1 MDQSHAPAYRLVRRP
16 LPAASAPRLDQA
28 QQQVVDHAGGPLLV
42 LAGPGT
48 GKTTTIVAAVADRIE
63 RRGIAPERILVL
75 TFSRKAAAELR
86 ERITARLRRT
96 TREPLAVTFHS
107 YAYALARREFV
118 LAGDEP
124 PRLLSAP
131 EQLLEVRRM
140 LRGEAQDG
148 GTRWPERLRP
158 ALATRGFAEEVRDLL
173 LRAAERGLDGRRLR
187 QLGKQRGRDDWMA
200 AAAFLDR
207 YAARFDLAPVPAY
220 DYAEIVRIAAA
231 LLGREETRQRE
242 RGAYD
247 VVLVDEYQDSDPA
260 QESLLMALA
269 GDGRELIAVGDPDQS
284 IYAFRGADVRA
295 LTEFPDRFR
304 TADGHPAPVVALRA
318 CRRSGPVLLAA
329 SRRVARR
336 LPAAPAARGG
346 PTPGGPTSG
355 GPTSGGPTSG
365 GPTSGGPTSGGPTSG
380 GPTSGSRAHSGSGS
394 HRDLVPVPGAP
405 AGEVRILVADS
416 STQEAAL
423 IADTLRRAHLADGV
437 PWSSMAV
444 LVRSATRQVPLLRR
458 ALTAAN
464 VPVTVAGDELPLPDE
479 PGTRPL
485 LILLRC
491 ALRPSELDE
500 QTAVELLC
508 GPLGGTDALGLR
520 RLRRSLQLL
529 ANADPDPGTPGN
541 QGTPGN
547 GDMLAAALLDPRD
560 LAVVPDRV
568 AEPAKRVAR
577 LLAVARAAIK
587 AGGSAEDVLWAIWDA
602 SGLAAQWQQVSAAG
616 GPAGAAADRDLDA
629 VLALFDQAAH
639 FADSMPPGA
648 PGLFAESLSGQE
660 IAGDTLAERAVRED
674 CVRILTAHR
683 SKGLEW
689 DVVVVAGVQ
698 EETWPDLR
706 LRGSLLGVDE
716 LSEAAG
722 PDQWQ
727 GRGLGADVDAA
738 MLAAKLLAEERRL
751 FYVAVT
757 RARRRLVVT
766 AAGGDTVS
774 NSAGDQRP
782 SRFLTELAGDGILLE
797 RVADAQGG
805 HRWLS
810 MPALVADLRRAAAD
824 TARPPAVRQAAAVQL
839 ARLAATGVRAAHPRE
854 WYALTGLSDDGPI
867 VTEGEAVRLS
877 PSQVESFTRCGLRWL
892 LEAAVGAGRTDVL
905 RHLGTVI
912 HAAAVLAAS
921 GAAERAVADRIDEI
935 WHHLD
940 FGSAWYSAKQRALAE
955 RMVRRFLDWHAA
967 NPRELIAVEQ
977 ALKVRIGQVEITGRV
992 DRLEA
997 DEAGRAVVVDLKTGG
1012 SAPREDELGRHP
1024 QLGVYQ
1030 LAVLLGAFERF
1041 GLAEPGGAELVQVGK
1056 AAGVTLR
1063 AKVQRQGALADDPEP
1078 GWAKDLVETVAAGMA
1093 GPVFEARVNPGCRT
1107 CPVASCCPVHSD
1119 GEQVGP

>member
-1 MDQSHAPAYRLVRRP
+1 M
-16 LPAASAPRLDQA
+16 
-28 QQQVVDHAGGPLLV
+28 
-42 LAGPGT
+42 
-48 GKTTTIVAAVADRIE
+48 
-63 RRGIAPERILVL
+63 
-75 TFSRKAAAELR
+75 
-86 ERITARLRRT
+86 
-96 TREPLAVTFHS
+96 
-107 YAYALARREFV
+107 
-118 LAGDEP
+118 
-124 PRLLSAP
+124 
-131 EQLLEVRRM
+131 
-140 LRGEAQDG
+140 
-148 GTRWPERLRP
+148 
-158 ALATRGFAEEVRDLL
+158 
-173 LRAAERGLDGRRLR
+173 
-187 QLGKQRGRDDWMA
+187 
-200 AAAFLDR
+200 
-207 YAARFDLAPVPAY
+207 
-220 DYAEIVRIAAA
+220 
-231 LLGREETRQRE
+231 
-242 RGAYD
+242 
-247 VVLVDEYQDSDPA
+247 
-260 QESLLMALA
+260 
-269 GDGRELIAVGDPDQS
+269 
-284 IYAFRGADVRA
+284 
-295 LTEFPDRFR
+295 
-304 TADGHPAPVVALRA
+304 
-318 CRRSGPVLLAA
+318 
-329 SRRVARR
+329 
-336 LPAAPAARGG
+336 
-346 PTPGGPTSG
+346 PTPESP
-355 GPTSGGPTSG
+355 
-365 GPTSGGPTSGGPTSG
+365 
-380 GPTSGSRAHSGSGS
+380 
-394 HRDLVPVPGAP
+394 PG
-405 AGEVRILVADS
+405 EIRILVADS

-423 IADTLRRAHLADGV
+423 VADTLRRAHLADGV

-464 VPVTVAGDELPLPDE
+464 VPVAVAGDELPLAEE

-485 LILLRC
+485 LMLLRC
-491 ALRPSELDE
+491 ALRSGDLDE
-500 QTAVELLC
+500 PTAGELLC

-529 ANADPDPGTPGN
+529 ADAAPP
-541 QGTPGN
+541 
-547 GDMLAAALLDPRD
+547 DMLAHALLDPRD

-568 AEPAKRVAR
+568 AAPAKRLAG
-577 LLAVARAAIK
+577 LLATAKDAIRK
-587 AGGSAEDVLWAIWDA
+587 GGSAEDVLWAVWDA

-629 VLALFDQAAH
+629 VLALFDKAAH

-648 PGLFAESLSGQE
+648 PALFADSLSSQE

-689 DVVVVAGVQ
+689 EVVVVAGVQ

-706 LRGSLLGVDE
+706 MRGSLLGVDE
-716 LSEAAG
+716 LAETAG
-722 PDQWQ
+722 GPGQAMS
-727 GRGLGADVDAA
+727 ADADAA

-757 RARRRLVVT
+757 RAKKRLVVT
-766 AAGGDTVS
+766 AAGGEDT
-774 NSAGDQRP
+774 DTRP
-782 SRFLTELAGDGILLE
+782 SRFLTELAGDDIRIE
-797 RVADAQGG
+797 RVAEAHGG

-824 TARPPAVRQAAAVQL
+824 TDRPPAVRQAAAAQL
-839 ARLAATGVRAAHPRE
+839 ARLAAAGVRAAHPRD
-854 WYALTGLSDDGPI
+854 WYALTELSDAGPI
-867 VTEGEAVRLS
+867 VTGGEAVRLS

-912 HAAAVLAAS
+912 HAAAVLAAE

-955 RMVRRFLDWHAA
+955 RMVRRFLDWHAE
-967 NPRELIAVEQ
+967 NPRELVAWEQ
-977 ALKVRIGQVEITGRV
+977 SLKVRVGQVEITGRV
-992 DRLEA
+992 DRLES

-1063 AKVQRQGALADDPEP
+1063 AKVQRQGALAEDDEP

-1107 CPVASCCPVHSD
+1107 CPVAACCPVNPE
-1119 GEQVGP
+1119 GEQVTP

>member
-1 MDQSHAPAYRLVRRP
+1 MEHSRAPAYRLVRRP
-16 LPAASAPRLDQA
+16 LPAGSAPRLDEA

-63 RRGIAPERILVL
+63 RRGIDPERVLVL

-96 TREPLAVTFHS
+96 TREPLAMTFHS

-148 GTRWPERLRP
+148 GVRWPVRLRP

-173 LRAAERGLDGRRLR
+173 LRAAERGLDGRGLR
-187 QLGKQRGRDDWMA
+187 QLGLQRGRDDWVA
-200 AAAFLDR
+200 AGAFFDR

-231 LLGREETRQRE
+231 LLSREETRQRE

-247 VVLVDEYQDSDPA
+247 VVFVDEYQDSDPA
-260 QESLLMALA
+260 QESLLLALA

-295 LTEFPDRFR
+295 LTEFPERFR
-304 TADGHPAPVVALRA
+304 TAAGEYAPVVALRT

-336 LPAAPAARGG
+336 LPRTPAASASPAG
-346 PTPGGPTSG
+346 
-355 GPTSGGPTSG
+355 
-365 GPTSGGPTSGGPTSG
+365 
-380 GPTSGSRAHSGSGS
+380 
-394 HRDLVPVPGAP
+394 HRDLIPGPGVP

-423 IADTLRRAHLADGV
+423 VADTLRRAHLADGV

-444 LVRSATRQVPLLRR
+444 LVRSAARQVPLLRR
-458 ALTAAN
+458 ALTAAA
-464 VPVTVAGDELPLPDE
+464 VPVTVAGDDLPLADE

-485 LILLRC
+485 LMLLRC
-491 ALRPSELDE
+491 ALRPSVLDD
-500 QTAVELLC
+500 QIAAELLC
-508 GPLGGTDALGLR
+508 GPLGATDALGLR
-520 RLRRSLQLL
+520 RLRRALGLL
-529 ANADPDPGTPGN
+529 ADAA
-541 QGTPGN
+541 
-547 GDMLAAALLDPRD
+547 GDRDRTGDLIAGALLDPRD
-560 LAVVPDRV
+560 LIGVPDGVAGPARRV
-568 AEPAKRVAR
+568 AG
-577 LLAVARAAIK
+577 LLAVARDAITD
-587 AGGSAEDVLWAIWDA
+587 GGNAEDVLWAIWAA
-602 SGLAAQWQQVSAAG
+602 SGLAEQWQRASAAG

-629 VLALFDQAAH
+629 VLALFDKAAH
-639 FADSMPPGA
+639 FTETMPPGS
-648 PGLFAESLSGQE
+648 PGLFADSLAGQE
-660 IAGDTLAERAVRED
+660 IVGDTLAERAARDD
-674 CVRILTAHR
+674 CVRVLTAHR

-706 LRGSLLGVDE
+706 LRGSLLGADE
-716 LSEAAG
+716 LAEAARPG
-722 PDQWQ
+722 EWGDGQ
-727 GRGLGADVDAA
+727 GADVDAA
-738 MLAAKLLAEERRL
+738 MLSAKLLAEERRL
-751 FYVAVT
+751 FYVAAT

-766 AAGGDTVS
+766 AAGGEDT
-774 NSAGDQRP
+774 DQRP
-782 SRFLTELAGDGILLE
+782 SRFLTELAGDDIPIE
-797 RVADAQGG
+797 RVTGG
-805 HRWLS
+805 GAHRWLS
-810 MPALVADLRRAAAD
+810 LPALVADLRRAAAD
-824 TARPPAVRQAAAVQL
+824 TATPPAVRQAAAAQL
-839 ARLAATGVRAAHPRE
+839 ARLAAAGVRAAHPRE
-854 WYALTGLSDDGPI
+854 WYALTELSEAGPI
-867 VTEGEAVRLS
+867 VAGGEAVRLS

-892 LEAAVGAGRTDVL
+892 LEAAVGAGRSDVL

-921 GAAERAVADRIDEI
+921 GATEQAVADRIDEI

-967 NPRELIAVEQ
+967 NPRELVEVEQ
-977 ALKVRIGQVEITGRV
+977 GFKVRIGQVEITGKV
-992 DRLEA
+992 DRLER
-997 DEAGRAVVVDLKTGG
+997 DPEGRAVVVDLKTGA
-1012 SAPREDELGRHP
+1012 SAPREDELARHP

-1030 LAVLLGAFERF
+1030 LAVLLGAFEQL

-1056 AAGVTLR
+1056 AAGVTMR
-1063 AKVQRQGALADDPEP
+1063 AKVQRQDALADDADPA
-1078 GWAKDLVETVAAGMA
+1078 WAKDLVETVAAGMA
-1093 GPVFEARVNPGCRT
+1093 GPVFRARVNPGCRT
-1107 CPVASCCPVHSD
+1107 CPVASCCPVHPD
-1119 GEQVGP
+1119 GEQVTS

>member
-1 MDQSHAPAYRLVRRP
+1 MDSSHAPAYRLVRRP

-148 GTRWPERLRP
+148 GTRWPDRLRP

-173 LRAAERGLDGRRLR
+173 LRAAERGLDGRGLR
-187 QLGKQRGRDDWMA
+187 QLGKLRDRDDWMA

-304 TADGHPAPVVALRA
+304 TADGQPAPVVALRA

-336 LPAAPAARGG
+336 LPAAPAAPAGPAGATSGG
-346 PTPGGPTSG
+346 ATSG
-355 GPTSGGPTSG
+355 GPTSD
-365 GPTSGGPTSGGPTSG
+365 
-380 GPTSGSRAHSGSGS
+380 SRAHGGSGS
-394 HRDLVPVPGAP
+394 HRNLVPVPGAP
-405 AGEVRILVADS
+405 AGDVRILVADS

-423 IADTLRRAHLADGV
+423 VADTLRRAHLADGV

-485 LILLRC
+485 LMLLRC
-491 ALRPSELDE
+491 ALRPAELDE

-529 ANADPDPGTPGN
+529 ADADPGTPGN
-541 QGTPGN
+541 PGDSRTPGN
-547 GDMLAAALLDPRD
+547 GDTLAAALLDPRD

-602 SGLAAQWQQVSAAG
+602 SGLAGQWQQVSAAG

-629 VLALFDQAAH
+629 VLALFDQAGH

-689 DVVVVAGVQ
+689 DVVVVASVQ

-722 PDQWQ
+722 PDHWQ
-727 GRGLGADVDAA
+727 GSRPGADVDAA

-766 AAGGDTVS
+766 AAGGEDT
-774 NSAGDQRP
+774 DQRP
-782 SRFLTELAGDGILLE
+782 SRFLTELAGDDIPVE

-824 TARPPAVRQAAAVQL
+824 TARTPAVRQAAAAQL
-839 ARLAATGVRAAHPRE
+839 ARLAAAGVRAAHPRE

-867 VTEGEAVRLS
+867 VTGGEAVRLS

-977 ALKVRIGQVEITGRV
+977 ALKVRIGQIEITGRV

-997 DEAGRAVVVDLKTGG
+997 DDKGRAVVVDLKTGG

-1063 AKVQRQGALADDPEP
+1063 AKVQRQGALAEDQEP

-1107 CPVASCCPVHSD
+1107 CPVASCCPVHPE
-1119 GEQVGP
+1119 GEQVTP